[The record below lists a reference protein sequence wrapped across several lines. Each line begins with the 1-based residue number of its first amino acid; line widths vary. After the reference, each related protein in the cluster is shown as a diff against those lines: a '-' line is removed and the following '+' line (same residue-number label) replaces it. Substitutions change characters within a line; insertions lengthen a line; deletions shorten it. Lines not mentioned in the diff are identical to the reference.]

1 MKYSCPTINTNYPV
15 WHLQCNESKNVNI
28 WKTSADNE
36 TNVLMLHNTSS
47 NFVTLIP
54 LQKFSSSRDC
64 NINKKSYIFEIK
76 LGNSNQSNS
85 HCLPLT
91 VTM

>member
-1 MKYSCPTINTNYPV
+1 MYIPFLIS
-15 WHLQCNESKNVNI
+15 S
-28 WKTSADNE
+28 
-36 TNVLMLHNTSS
+36 HNTSS

-64 NINKKSYIFEIK
+64 NINKKSCIFEIE

-85 HCLPLT
+85 HCLPSVFTLNFLPYKPT
-91 VTM
+91 GPAS